1 MNGRALVA
9 WNLRRIRVTQ
19 GVSQERLAFDS
30 GIDRAYVGGI
40 ERKTENPSV
49 DILERLAATLNV
61 EIAELFVQP
70 APDAQAPT
78 RLKAGRRPNINRS

>member
-1 MNGRALVA
+1 MNGRALIA
-9 WNLRRIRVTQ
+9 WNLRRIRVSQ

-49 DILERLAATLNV
+49 DILERLAATLHV
-61 EIAELFVQP
+61 EIAELFRQP
-70 APDAQAPT
+70 APGAEAPAQ
-78 RLKAGRRPNINRS
+78 LKAGRRPASR

>member
-1 MNGRALVA
+1 MA
-9 WNLRRIRVTQ
+9 Q
-19 GVSQERLAFDS
+19 GVSQERLAFDA

-40 ERKTENPSV
+40 ERKTENPSI
-49 DILERLAATLNV
+49 DILERLAATLRV

-78 RLKAGRRPNINRS
+78 RLKAGRRPNFNRS

>member
-1 MNGRALVA
+1 M
-9 WNLRRIRVTQ
+9 TQ